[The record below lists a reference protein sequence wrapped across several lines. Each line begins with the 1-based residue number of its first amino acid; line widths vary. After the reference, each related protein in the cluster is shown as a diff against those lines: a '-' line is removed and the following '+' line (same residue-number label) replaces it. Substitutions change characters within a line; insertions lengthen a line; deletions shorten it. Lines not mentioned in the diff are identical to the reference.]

1 MFPNFISLSLQLQAT
16 STVLVRNSRVRVT
29 NLTVDDTTGHL
40 DMALWRNTADTDLQ
54 IGLTYTFSYIALSTF
69 NGAQRGSTTRHST
82 VMVSSLWLT
91 QAIVPY
97 FTTTHCKP
105 RLQITIHFP
114 FHDCTHLQHTTSFPS
129 PTITPANA
137 HFLHIY
143 VTNPYLTIILF

>member
-54 IGLTYTFSYIALSTF
+54 IGLTYTFSHIALSTF

-82 VMVSSLWLT
+82 VMVSSLLT
-91 QAIVPY
+91 Y
-97 FTTTHCKP
+97 TSN
-105 RLQITIHFP
+105 
-114 FHDCTHLQHTTSFPS
+114 CT
-129 PTITPANA
+129 
-137 HFLHIY
+137 
-143 VTNPYLTIILF
+143 LFYNNTL